1 MTATKER
8 EVLRIWPSSA
18 PRINECAGAAYP
30 LTDKVIVVQPSGEPA
45 RVGNAIHALAGQIV
59 RENLSNCPDATGYAL
74 DHDVLDKLKD
84 ITIKGIYA
92 AQMWQEIRGE
102 FDIETVEVEHY
113 GKWMD
118 EEGDGPILRL
128 SGYTDVR
135 GLLLDGVSIG
145 IIDWKSGQPDFELVD
160 TEDEDGEDI
169 QVLIEKSG
177 SIHQLKCYAKQALE
191 EFPERTLVRLFI
203 GWLSERYYITATYT
217 REEIDA
223 WWNRLQYKIRAWDGK
238 TFAPGTPCKWCRNAI
253 GCPAREKYMG
263 VAVKAFDSY
272 PPPTAGRSGLAQD
285 DPKRGVI
292 EQRLSN
298 AYAQCSV
305 LEAHIK
311 IFKAN
316 LKQEV
321 AANGPIPDGDG
332 KAIGLINVTGKTV
345 VDVEAGYATMVKHL
359 GGNED
364 ELRKLVTISTSTLKK
379 AIKDRTDRGE
389 KQHAVDSLIEDL
401 ENENAVIYKPG
412 YQKFAKIKDK
422 RYQPAIDI

>member
-8 EVLRIWPSSA
+8 EVLKVWPSSA

-30 LTDKVIVVQPSGEPA
+30 LTDKVVVVQPSGKPA

-74 DHDVLDKLKD
+74 DHDVLGNLKD

-92 AQMWQEIRGE
+92 AQMWQELRGE

-145 IIDWKSGQPDFELVD
+145 IIDWKSGQLDFELVD
-160 TEDEDGEDI
+160 TEDEAGEDI
-169 QVLIEKSG
+169 QVLVEKSD

-191 EFPERTLVRLFI
+191 EFPDRSLVKLHI
-203 GWLSERYYITATYT
+203 SWLAERYYITATYT
-217 REEIDA
+217 REEINE
-223 WWNRLQYKIRAWDGK
+223 WWDRLQYKIRSWDHK
-238 TFAPGTPCKWCRNAI
+238 TFASGTPCKWCRNAI
-253 GCPAREKYMG
+253 GCPGREKYMG
-263 VAVKAFDSY
+263 VALKTFGSY
-272 PPPTAGRSGLAQD
+272 SPTTSGRSGLALD
-285 DPKRGVI
+285 DPKRKAI
-292 EQRLSN
+292 EKHMTN

-345 VDVEAGYATMVKHL
+345 VDVAAGYDTILAYL
-359 GGNED
+359 GGDED

-389 KQHAVDSLIEDL
+389 KQHAVDHLIEDL
-401 ENENAVIYKPG
+401 ENESAVIYKPG